1 MKRNTSIGKTISRLA
16 ATVVSAVMIA
26 STLSFGA
33 SAQTFDTKYG
43 TKEIESSSWMG
54 ALPDDI
60 KISDMSIPGA
70 HDASTRKVDIG
81 MAPFAQTQYFY
92 ISDLLDI
99 GVRYFDLRV
108 CCDDNGVL
116 YMCHGDVDCYNCAD
130 YRMSLGDVLAQM
142 RSFLRDNPSETIL
155 LQVKCD
161 RTDNNAQNET

>member
-1 MKRNTSIGKTISRLA
+1 
-16 ATVVSAVMIA
+16 MIA
-26 STLSFGA
+26 SSLSFGA

-70 HDASTRKVDIG
+70 HDASTRNVFIG
-81 MAPFAQTQYFY
+81 MSHFAQTQYFY
-92 ISDLLDI
+92 INELLEI

-108 CCDDNGVL
+108 YCDDNGEL
-116 YMCHGDVDCYNCAD
+116 YMCHGKVNCYNCAD
-130 YRMSLGDVLAQM
+130 YRMTLGDVFAQM
-142 RSFLRDNPSETIL
+142 RNFLRDNPSETIL

-161 RTDNNAQNET
+161 RTDNNA